1 MIISSLAIKG
11 SIRDKFTLITQ
22 NHPFFDT
29 QFETKTCFVQIFVIF
44 KKFVY
49 ENPFAHALV
58 EKIWMMH
65 WMTIIGL

>member
-11 SIRDKFTLITQ
+11 SIRNKFTLIAQ

-49 ENPFAHALV
+49 ENPFAHSLV
-58 EKIWMMH
+58 EEMISY
-65 WMTIIGL
+65 G